1 MTALALTEIQPDPSL
16 HFRDD
21 IYLLRIEV
29 LDISQLFCSAKHK
42 KQNYLPIGI
51 DGLQKA
57 LYSYTYLQVGNFFE
71 KVATVVNQSF
81 TQRYRAM
88 KATGNQ

>member
-1 MTALALTEIQPDPSL
+1 MSDVTALALTEIQPDPSL
-16 HFRDD
+16 YFRDD

-51 DGLQKA
+51 D
-57 LYSYTYLQVGNFFE
+57 N
-71 KVATVVNQSF
+71 
-81 TQRYRAM
+81 
-88 KATGNQ
+88 